1 MQSDAN
7 PKRIPLICGSK
18 VRTLRGSLAN
28 SLLGNEL
35 EHALTTGR
43 TGVLETTV
51 EELVNDEDGSEYIQ
65 RLLVDKG

>member
-1 MQSDAN
+1 
-7 PKRIPLICGSK
+7 
-18 VRTLRGSLAN
+18 LAN